1 MKQPRSIYVWSFQFH
16 RLKGL
21 PCNCVFLRREISH
34 RPPQRKFQIR
44 QFYVHEV
51 LKSADV
57 SNLLICHIF
66 SHTALRTWRSFMLE
80 TDSRLDVMA
89 RLHWATAT
97 TITVK
102 HYGSI
107 CGFVSLGVE
116 RNLRQLIGA
125 IPLVTSQICRWHS
138 METDLYV
145 IVFSFIFICIT
156 CASLSESDGWNM
168 AMINNTMNCLFV
180 YTWCL

>member
-1 MKQPRSIYVWSFQFH
+1 MKQPRSIYVWSLQLH

-66 SHTALRTWRSFMLE
+66 SHTALRTWRSFILE
-80 TDSRLDVMA
+80 TDSRLNVMV
-89 RLHWATAT
+89 RFHWATAT
-97 TITVK
+97 TITLRINLWLQPILECLAWCRKKSLAINWSDTASDVADMSLALNGNRPLRDSFFLHFYL
-102 HYGSI
+102 HY
-107 CGFVSLGVE
+107 V
-116 RNLRQLIGA
+116 
-125 IPLVTSQICRWHS
+125 
-138 METDLYV
+138 
-145 IVFSFIFICIT
+145 CIIIWIRR
-156 CASLSESDGWNM
+156 LEYGND
-168 AMINNTMNCLFV
+168 
-180 YTWCL
+180 